1 MSVQEYRKHHQHYIE
16 LSKVNV
22 IKSFHELEA
31 LFLRNNL
38 SMQII
43 CCIFA
48 YLKNVQILIKTEQK
62 SYDED
67 FLLLTRLDTIIIIL

>member
-43 CCIFA
+43 CCTFVNEKQVYKTPKTLILWI
-48 YLKNVQILIKTEQK
+48 LKLSQLLILRQQQMTE
-62 SYDED
+62 
-67 FLLLTRLDTIIIIL
+67 